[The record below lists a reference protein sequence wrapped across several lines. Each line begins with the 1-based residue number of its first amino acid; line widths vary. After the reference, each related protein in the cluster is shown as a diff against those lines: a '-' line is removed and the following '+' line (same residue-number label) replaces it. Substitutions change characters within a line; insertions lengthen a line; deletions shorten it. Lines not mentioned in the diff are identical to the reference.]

1 MDIEATAIEGVM
13 ILHPHL
19 YHDHRGLFYE
29 SFNEQSWD
37 ALGFRNTFV
46 QDNVA
51 ESDYGVIRGLHYQIA
66 PSPQAKLVGA
76 LQGRI
81 LDVAVDLRKE
91 SPTFGQFVAVWLDDK
106 EHAMLYIPHGFAH
119 GYAVHSAH
127 AVVQYKCDDFWDP
140 LTEHGIAYN
149 DPTLAIPWGIP
160 EEKVIVSEKDKR
172 HPLFHRATY

>member
-1 MDIEATAIEGVM
+1 MELEPTAIDGVV

-37 ALGFRNTFV
+37 ALGFCNTFV

-51 ESDYGVIRGLHYQIA
+51 ESGYGVIRGLHYQLP
-66 PSPQAKLVGA
+66 PSPQAKLVGV

-81 LDVAVDLRKE
+81 LDVAVDLRKH
-91 SPTFGQFVAVWLDDK
+91 SMTFGRFVSVWLDDK

-119 GYAVHSAH
+119 GYAVHSEH
-127 AVVQYKCDDFWDP
+127 AIVQYKCDDFWNP

-160 EEKVIVSEKDKR
+160 EEQVIVSEKDKH
-172 HPLFHRATY
+172 HPFLQRAIY